1 MGITV
6 VGLGPGSYRAL
17 TLEAVEALH
26 AASEL
31 YLRTA
36 QHPTVAE
43 LPSVLRW
50 QSFDALY
57 EQAPTFDALYDQIA
71 EILLARGAVAAV
83 TYAVPGHP
91 LIGEASVQRLL
102 LRAPA
107 AGVPV
112 RVVGG
117 MSFIEAV
124 LAATR
129 APGAEHLQVVD
140 ALALPALTPTLPLIV
155 YQVYKPSVASDLK
168 VALLRYYPPE
178 HPVLLVRAAA
188 TADER
193 VEPVEL
199 AALDRGRTYDHLTAL
214 YVPPLAPE
222 ASFGT
227 LEGLAAIVARL
238 RGPNGCPWDLQQT
251 HESIKKYVLE
261 EAYEVAEA
269 IDERDWPA
277 LCDELGDLLLQV
289 ALHAQMA
296 DERGVFDLRDV
307 LHSVCRKLV
316 RRHPHVFGAVEVADA
331 AEVERNWEAIK
342 RRERGEAERPP
353 SVLDGLPRHGPALT
367 VAQALVKRLLA
378 AGLLAADR
386 AAAGAQ
392 LRAAATALAEGVPT
406 TDAALARAL
415 WALAWLARLD
425 GHDAEE
431 TLRHATRRVI
441 RAVERW
447 ERAPQAANDGSGLL
461 AALDTA
467 EEEAPRPAE
476 PGGD

>member
-26 AASEL
+26 AAREL

-36 QHPTVAE
+36 QHPTVAA
-43 LPSVLRW
+43 LPASLRW
-50 QSFDALY
+50 QSFDHLY
-57 EQAPTFDALYDQIA
+57 EEAPTFDALYERIA
-71 EILLARGAVAAV
+71 EILLARGAQSDI

-107 AGVPV
+107 AGIAV

-117 MSFIEAV
+117 MSFLEAV
-124 LAATR
+124 LTATR
-129 APGAEHLQVVD
+129 TPGVEHLQVVD
-140 ALALPALTPTLPLIV
+140 ALALPVLTPTLPLVV
-155 YQVYKPSVASDLK
+155 YQVYKPAVASDLK

-178 HPVLLVRAAA
+178 HPVLLVHAAA
-188 TADER
+188 TAGEQL
-193 VEPVEL
+193 ETVEL
-199 AALDRGRTYDHLTAL
+199 AALDRGRDYDHLTAL
-214 YVPPLAPE
+214 YLPPLAPE

-227 LEGLAAIVARL
+227 LDGLAAIVARL

-269 IDERDWPA
+269 IDAGDWAA

-289 ALHAQMA
+289 VLHAQMA

-307 LHSVCRKLV
+307 IHTICRKLV
-316 RRHPHVFGAVEVADA
+316 RRHPHVFGSLEVADA

-342 RRERGEAERPP
+342 RRERGEHQRPP
-353 SVLDGLPRHGPALT
+353 SVLDGLGRHGPALA
-367 VAQALVKRLLA
+367 VAQGLVKRLLA
-378 AGLLAADR
+378 AGLLDGER
-386 AAAGAQ
+386 AAAQAS
-392 LRAAATALAEGVPT
+392 LREATAALLGSGPT
-406 TDAALARAL
+406 REAALARAL
-415 WALAWLARLD
+415 FALAWLARLD

-431 TLRHATRRVI
+431 ALRQATRRVI
-441 RAVERW
+441 QTVERW
-447 ERAPQAANDGSGLL
+447 ERESSAASERPALL
-461 AALDTA
+461 AAVGA
-467 EEEAPRPAE
+467 AAAE
-476 PGGD
+476 PAGE